1 MIKTIKTKNLEV
13 GMHVIIPASWFN
25 HSFVKKHFFIKS
37 PDQMQKIIDSGFD
50 EVKIDTSK
58 SVPIV
63 KSKTMGYKY
72 KCLPPPDRWGLVKLV
87 PPEILQAMYDRNL
100 PPQKKAHIVYKS
112 SVELLEKLFE
122 DPRAENIKE
131 VKQAAAEIVDLVLSQ
146 HETSR
151 YLLRITCHDI
161 YTYTHSV
168 KVGFLAIL
176 LSKRLFRRSD
186 AHNMHELGASFFL
199 HDLGKVRINPAI
211 IRKQGRLTK
220 EEMGIMKRHPY
231 HAFKILQEADQLS
244 KECAIITMQHH
255 ERDDGTG
262 YPMGLKGERIHI
274 YGRICCIADV
284 YDALTGERSYK
295 PKLTPF
301 EALKVMKEEML
312 NHFHRDIFEQFVLL
326 FTDTGVKRSRRIS

>member
-1 MIKTIKTKNLEV
+1 
-13 GMHVIIPASWFN
+13 MHVIIPTFWLN
-25 HSFVKKHFFIKS
+25 HPIVKNRIVIKS
-37 PDQMQKIIDSGFD
+37 RNQMQRIIDSGFD
-50 EVKIDTSK
+50 EVKIEISK
-58 SVPIV
+58 SVPAV
-63 KSKTMGYKY
+63 ESKTVGHKY
-72 KCLPPPDRWGLVKLV
+72 KSLRPPDRWEPGKLV
-87 PPEILQAMYDRNL
+87 PPEMLQAIHDRNL
-100 PPQKKAHIVYKS
+100 PPAKKAHIIYKS
-112 SVELLEKLFE
+112 SVELLEKLFD
-122 DPRAENIKE
+122 DPRAENIQE
-131 VKQAAAEIVDLVLSQ
+131 AKQGAAEIVDLVLSQ
-146 HETSR
+146 EETSQ
-151 YLLRITCHDI
+151 YLLRITSHDI

-176 LSKRLFRRSD
+176 LSKHLFKKSD
-186 AHNMHELGASFFL
+186 AHDMHELGASFFL
-199 HDLGKVRINPAI
+199 HDLGKVRVDPAI
-211 IRKQGRLTK
+211 IRKQGRLTR
-220 EEMGIMKRHPY
+220 EEMDIMKRHPY
-231 HAFKILQEADQLS
+231 HGFKILQEANQLS

-326 FTDTGVKRSRRIS
+326 FTDMGVKRT